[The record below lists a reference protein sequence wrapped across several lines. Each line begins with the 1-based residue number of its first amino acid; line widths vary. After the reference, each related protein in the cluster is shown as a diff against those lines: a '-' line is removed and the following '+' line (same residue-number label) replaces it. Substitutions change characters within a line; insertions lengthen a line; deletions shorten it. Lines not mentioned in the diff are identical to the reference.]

1 MQKFKVYHKKKK
13 KKFGKSKEEE
23 KYVVYCG
30 IIGVSVLLGGLV
42 WQSHTKNY
50 GTSLWIEI

>member
-1 MQKFKVYHKKKK
+1 MYRKNE
-13 KKFGKSKEEE
+13 KKFGKSKEKQ

-30 IIGVSVLLGGLV
+30 IIEISVLLGGLV